1 MYQIP
6 GLYVTNID
14 NIGRGVVTTHAI
26 SFGDLI
32 EICPVIVIPKAELP
46 IIHKTCLHD
55 YYFLWGENMED
66 CALALGFGSLYN
78 HRVNPNADFVLDLEA
93 LTIDIIAISDIPE
106 GEEITINYNGTPG
119 DDTTLWF

>member
-1 MYQIP
+1 
-6 GLYVTNID
+6 
-14 NIGRGVVTTHAI
+14 
-26 SFGDLI
+26 
-32 EICPVIVIPKAELP
+32 
-46 IIHKTCLHD
+46 
-55 YYFLWGENMED
+55 MED

-78 HRVNPNADFVLDLEA
+78 HRVHPNADFVLDLEA